1 MTATCFRCDWAG
13 ETGGAACP
21 SCGAPL
27 YHAAPRERDRRA
39 GPRRADMDVERA
51 DREAAE
57 PRPVPRPRRAS
68 PGTILLAAGAVFALI
83 VFLLAR
89 GGLDLTPGPI
99 SLPGP
104 VPRTGGRLIYT
115 VPVREGLAR
124 VWRWNLVTD
133 QVTKGPL
140 IEEPIAFVN
149 VRSAGYGWLGI
160 TSEGGGGREA
170 SLLDSLDPNAATERV
185 GGGDIV
191 TWTRRGDMVLLVE
204 RGPVRGPCRRSVEV
218 TAVEV
223 GGPGRETVLD
233 DAICGDVLSVGRT
246 SLGYVLT
253 LARRHGVDV
262 VGAGYEDAG
271 VVLRDHGVI
280 DVSPGGQ
287 MIVTQSSEF
296 FTAGSS
302 AARFSDGG
310 PGDPPLRVSGD
321 ASSYRL
327 FGGPPVDLFADAA
340 PLRIERVLAYTAAG
354 TRALVIGSQG
364 PDRPALWE
372 VAIGMTGSEP
382 GIPRYVGP
390 VRGFT
395 AAAYAND
402 GTAFILTDARLWHF
416 RDQRLTALEV
426 PDGAP
431 APAGP
436 LAWIV
441 REPLTGL

>member
-1 MTATCFRCDWAG
+1 MTATCFRCDWVG
-13 ETGGAACP
+13 ETGSAACP

-27 YHAAPRERDRRA
+27 YHSVTRDRQRRAAP
-39 GPRRADMDVERA
+39 GRADMDVERA
-51 DREAAE
+51 GRDAAE
-57 PRPVPRPRRAS
+57 PRPAPRPGSSS
-68 PGTILLAAGAVFALI
+68 PRTILVVAGAVFALI

-89 GGLDLTPGPI
+89 GGLDLTPGPM

-104 VPRTGGRLIYT
+104 VPQTGGRLIYT
-115 VPVREGLAR
+115 VPVREGMAR

-140 IEEPIAFVN
+140 IAEPVAFVN
-149 VRSAGYGWLGI
+149 VRSTGYGWLGI
-160 TSEGGGGREA
+160 TSKGGGGREA
-170 SLLDSLDPNAATERV
+170 SLLDSLDPDAATEWV
-185 GGGDIV
+185 GRGDIV

-204 RGPVRGPCRRSVEV
+204 RGPVRGRCRRSVEV

-223 GGPGRETVLD
+223 GGSGRETVLD

-253 LARRHGVDV
+253 LLRRDGADV

-271 VVLRDHGVI
+271 VLLRDHGVI

-287 MIVTQSSEF
+287 MLVTPASEF
-296 FTAGSS
+296 LSAASS
-302 AARFSDGG
+302 AAGSSDGG
-310 PGDPPLRVSGD
+310 PDDPPLRVSGD
-321 ASSYRL
+321 AWSYRL
-327 FGGPPVDLFADAA
+327 FGGPPVDLLADAA

-354 TRALVIGSQG
+354 TRALVIGTQG
-364 PDRPALWE
+364 PDRAALWE
-372 VAIGMTGSEP
+372 VAIGMVGSEP
-382 GIPRYVGP
+382 AIPRYVGP

-416 RDQRLTALEV
+416 QDQRLTALEV

>member
-1 MTATCFRCDWAG
+1 LT
-13 ETGGAACP
+13 
-21 SCGAPL
+21 
-27 YHAAPRERDRRA
+27 RA
-39 GPRRADMDVERA
+39 
-51 DREAAE
+51 
-57 PRPVPRPRRAS
+57 RP
-68 PGTILLAAGAVFALI
+68 
-83 VFLLAR
+83 
-89 GGLDLTPGPI
+89 
-99 SLPGP
+99 
-104 VPRTGGRLIYT
+104 
-115 VPVREGLAR
+115 
-124 VWRWNLVTD
+124 
-133 QVTKGPL
+133 
-140 IEEPIAFVN
+140 
-149 VRSAGYGWLGI
+149 
-160 TSEGGGGREA
+160 
-170 SLLDSLDPNAATERV
+170 
-185 GGGDIV
+185 
-191 TWTRRGDMVLLVE
+191 
-204 RGPVRGPCRRSVEV
+204 
-218 TAVEV
+218 
-223 GGPGRETVLD
+223 
-233 DAICGDVLSVGRT
+233 
-246 SLGYVLT
+246 
-253 LARRHGVDV
+253 HGVDV

-271 VVLRDHGVI
+271 VLLRDHGVI

-310 PGDPPLRVSGD
+310 PDDPPLRVSGD

-416 RDQRLTALEV
+416 QDQRLTALEV

-431 APAGP
+431 IPAGP
-436 LAWIV
+436 IAWIV